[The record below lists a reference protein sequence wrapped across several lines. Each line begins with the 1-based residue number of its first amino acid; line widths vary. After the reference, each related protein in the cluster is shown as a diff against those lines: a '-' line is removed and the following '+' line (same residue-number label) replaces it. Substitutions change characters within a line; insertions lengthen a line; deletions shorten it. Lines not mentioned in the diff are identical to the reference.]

1 MCGLAKRFVV
11 PGYCC
16 EWLVV
21 RDNSNKLLK
30 QRQILTNLETIYGG
44 PPTPL
49 LQNLNFFFEMQ
60 NSEVNGQRMAIVQ
73 NNYEICKKA
82 FSVFGGKVW
91 KLSHSNAAF
100 FAAVRFWV
108 EDFRPELGIKNDLDM
123 ANQLAAE
130 ENLLVTPGSW
140 CNEPK
145 CFRIFLMSEKTE
157 HYTQIVCRLKSF
169 YARNKKA

>member
-1 MCGLAKRFVV
+1 MFLVLMCGLAKRFVC

-21 RDNSNKLLK
+21 KDHSNKLLK
-30 QRQILTNLETIYGG
+30 QKQILKNIEDLYGG

-49 LQNLNFFFEMQ
+49 VRNLNFFFEMQ
-60 NSEVNGQRMAIVQ
+60 NSEVNGQRMAIVK

-108 EDFRPELGIKNDLDM
+108 EDFRPELGIENDLDM
-123 ANQLAAE
+123 AN
-130 ENLLVTPGSW
+130 
-140 CNEPK
+140 
-145 CFRIFLMSEKTE
+145 
-157 HYTQIVCRLKSF
+157 
-169 YARNKKA
+169 